1 MPGVCGEKHGK
12 IDVLIGKHANAH
24 NAPDISGL

>member
-12 IDVLIGKHANAH
+12 IDVLEASMLKPVTLQIS
-24 NAPDISGL
+24 PDY